1 VIFGHIM
8 CLENTITPYLR
19 VWFYPRSLST
29 MKDELASLQA
39 TNSKLEVKNAFLEQA
54 LEEARSMLIETPVHT
69 EAHKEL
75 SAKLFRANQVCI
87 NIYIHIFKPG
97 FTSPGLIMKP

>member
-1 VIFGHIM
+1 
-8 CLENTITPYLR
+8 
-19 VWFYPRSLST
+19 

-87 NIYIHIFKPG
+87 YIYTYIQARVYVARFDHETLRWVDP
-97 FTSPGLIMKP
+97 T